1 MWITRRNKKRVLNIK
16 VIHGLKNTCIGG
28 AADAAAL
35 YLRTELRYRGKK
47 DGIRK
52 FVKIIKKLFQ
62 IFFAQVKIEV
72 TKGQKVNFEKN
83 VVFDDN
89 VIDLKDRTILAAS
102 CLSRQGASKHI
113 KYYLERSSSN
123 CDPSKGHG
131 GHSRSPTVFANNLR
145 SKWDRDVG
153 LVSLRLSPQS
163 ASNDA

>member
-1 MWITRRNKKRVLNIK
+1 MNIK

-28 AADAAAL
+28 AANAAAL
-35 YLRTELRYRGKK
+35 YLRTELRYRDKK

-72 TKGQKVNFEKN
+72 TKGQKVNFEKKMLFSTITSLTWKIERFWQHRVCHVKARRN
-83 VVFDDN
+83 ISN
-89 VIDLKDRTILAAS
+89 TTLKGQVQIVTPLKVMEVTR
-102 CLSRQGASKHI
+102 
-113 KYYLERSSSN
+113 
-123 CDPSKGHG
+123 GHQQF
-131 GHSRSPTVFANNLR
+131 FANNLR

-153 LVSLRLSPQS
+153 LVSLRLSPQG